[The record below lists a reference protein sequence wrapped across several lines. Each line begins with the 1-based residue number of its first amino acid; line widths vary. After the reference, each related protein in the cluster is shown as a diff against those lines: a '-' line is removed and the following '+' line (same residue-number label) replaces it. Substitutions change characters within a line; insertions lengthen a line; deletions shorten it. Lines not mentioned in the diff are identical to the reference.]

1 MNASMR
7 SRPLNNNEISREELR
22 EYLSPIYDLE
32 RLISKISYR
41 SANPKDLLA
50 FKQSLSMLPAI
61 KYLLES
67 FEGDTLLSAYGKDL
81 DDLSDICGLIT
92 DAIDEE
98 APLTVR
104 EGKMIKSGYKRRS
117 TGASARRWQ
126 EMDGRSSGGGEGT
139 LRN

>member
-1 MNASMR
+1 
-7 SRPLNNNEISREELR
+7 
-22 EYLSPIYDLE
+22 
-32 RLISKISYR
+32 
-41 SANPKDLLA
+41 
-50 FKQSLSMLPAI
+50 MLPAI

-104 EGKMIKSGYKRRS
+104 EGKMIKSGYNEEIDRLRLASTDGKKWMADLLEEEKERS
-117 TGASARRWQ
+117 GIKNLRIKYDQVLYRPGA
-126 EMDGRSSGGGEGT
+126 GGLDAQADIGKCGT
-139 LRN
+139 LYDAEA